1 VEGTLGAAKGNCFRE
16 QLHAAALQGASRSS
30 DRGGPG
36 ELILLGFR
44 KKSSEGLVSGRLLFA
59 HIFQSAGDI
68 GERQKVSGS
77 IGLG

>member
-1 VEGTLGAAKGNCFRE
+1 LGAATGSRFRE
-16 QLHAAALQGASRSS
+16 RLHGAALQGAPRSS

-44 KKSSEGLVSGRLLFA
+44 KESSEGLVSGQQLPVNGI
-59 HIFQSAGDI
+59 HDAGGI
-68 GERQKVSGS
+68 GERQEVSGS

>member
-1 VEGTLGAAKGNCFRE
+1 VEGTLGAATGGRFRE
-16 QLHAAALQGASRSS
+16 RLHGAALQGAPRSS

-44 KKSSEGLVSGRLLFA
+44 KESSEGLVSD
-59 HIFQSAGDI
+59 QSLAVDGIQDAGGI